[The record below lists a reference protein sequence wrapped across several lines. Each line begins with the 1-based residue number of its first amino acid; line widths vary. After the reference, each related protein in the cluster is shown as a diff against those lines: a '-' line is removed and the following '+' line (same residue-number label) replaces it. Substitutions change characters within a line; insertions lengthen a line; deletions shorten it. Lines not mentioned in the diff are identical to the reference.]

1 VLRVE
6 GISGERGLRNRRI
19 DRRDAGTG
27 LTSRKPEGAWRSP
40 RDPGA
45 KTARQTSRFKL
56 TQLTFY
62 KTLTESYRSSCWG
75 YRLRNFL
82 NRYSVYHRVVRFEA
96 LPLLADSNL
105 PRNRHLRTS
114 LSEEVLPGPRHS
126 TSQFSIEPVQMHR
139 LRDNPRRHDA
149 AF

>member
-1 VLRVE
+1 MLRVE
-6 GISGERGLRNRRI
+6 GISWERGLRNRRI

-40 RDPGA
+40 REPGA

-96 LPLLADSNL
+96 LPLLADSTFREIVIFGSHCL
-105 PRNRHLRTS
+105 KKFCQGPVTPRPS
-114 LSEEVLPGPRHS
+114 
-126 TSQFSIEPVQMHR
+126 SQSHEFRCI
-139 LRDNPRRHDA
+139 D
-149 AF
+149 